1 MSCPII
7 PQVHFE
13 SNGKLG
19 KAAALPGEKP
29 APNVGGLKLKPG
41 LGMRQIDG
49 AASDSPTTPTSPL
62 ILAKNP
68 FAEVGQQQQGRDID
82 TTGQGHLVVSQQ
94 HAAPLLR
101 WGRLLHTNRSWRF
114 HRLVSACHLTS
125 DMVTKRLWAMH
136 RLPSDNLSGPE

>member
-1 MSCPII
+1 MVLFLVNLVKVQMFKSNLSCLII

-13 SNGKLG
+13 SNGKLS

-49 AASDSPTTPTSPL
+49 AASNSPTTPTSPL

-68 FAEVGQQQQGRDID
+68 FAEVGS
-82 TTGQGHLVVSQQ
+82 TTARKRHRHHRARASCCLSAACRSSTSLGVLVTHEKELMV
-94 HAAPLLR
+94 PLTCFC
-101 WGRLLHTNRSWRF
+101 LLF
-114 HRLVSACHLTS
+114 
-125 DMVTKRLWAMH
+125 DK
-136 RLPSDNLSGPE
+136 